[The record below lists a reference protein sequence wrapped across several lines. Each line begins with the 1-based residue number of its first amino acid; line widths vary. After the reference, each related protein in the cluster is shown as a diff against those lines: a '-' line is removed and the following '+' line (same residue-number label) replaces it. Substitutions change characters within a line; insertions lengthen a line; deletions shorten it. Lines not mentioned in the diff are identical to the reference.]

1 MPDQQAPT
9 PSLKDHVYT
18 LVDDWLGLGDLDDRP
33 IEGESEFEQWV
44 EKKIKAGDGLSSF
57 AEEVIDELLGQFK
70 GTKRDVGPELD
81 RIKAAAEKR
90 GKEQGW
96 DEAMTSQIQ
105 RLISGDPDVE
115 RFQMPANPYR
125 ADQEGDE

>member
-1 MPDQQAPT
+1 MTDQQPHT

-96 DEAMTSQIQ
+96 DEGYLAATHQP
-105 RLISGDPDVE
+105 GGG
-115 RFQMPANPYR
+115 NPYR
-125 ADQEGDE
+125 ADLLEGDDD